1 MESPPVSHSGNWLSE
16 ESWGGP
22 FLSKMSCSIINLLLG
37 NYLQKGGRY
46 QQRNC
51 RREATIGILCT
62 RAGGRGGDAMFP
74 RWSGDMQILASAFVS
89 SRGALQSSRTL
100 LSVGSS
106 SRSSGKAF
114 MHFLLGLVAVFGC
127 CFAWGKVLREAKL
140 LESVLR
146 LWLANISV

>member
-62 RAGGRGGDAMFP
+62 RAGGVGVEATPCFHAGVVTCRF
-74 RWSGDMQILASAFVS
+74 WL
-89 SRGALQSSRTL
+89 L
-100 LSVGSS
+100 LSAHQG
-106 SRSSGKAF
+106 
-114 MHFLLGLVAVFGC
+114 
-127 CFAWGKVLREAKL
+127 VLFSHLARCYQWAAPLEVQEKL
-140 LESVLR
+140 LCTSCYRLGCSFWLLLRMRKSFARSQAAWICASVL
-146 LWLANISV
+146 ISKY